1 MGKRFHKNS
10 LYILILRSSILLMDL
25 IGINII
31 FELLLWTFDF
41 KNSALI
47 NEISLPI
54 VHVTLSLTW
63 FIPSMYFKTYEGNL
77 KIAYNLKN
85 SVYQLCVHILVLILF
100 SNYIGLTFF
109 DYIFF
114 CYYSL
119 FSIAY
124 LPFSRYAIAFYIN
137 RIDNIIPIRK
147 RVTILGTK
155 PLITQLQGFL
165 EAEHSGFRLLK
176 LNLQK
181 TEGETKLAYLIKAIE
196 KAKDANI
203 SNIYSFI
210 NLENEADINAVV
222 SLSEKYFIRFR
233 FIKDFTSHTSKGI
246 IINSEADIPL
256 VENIKIPLEEL
267 DNRIR
272 KRLFDIVLSIL
283 VVVFILSWF
292 WPILA
297 LIIKLDSK
305 GPVLFKQKRT
315 GRNNQPFVC
324 YKFRTMCLNTT
335 SDTQQAVPN
344 DYRFTRIGRILR
356 QTNLDELPQFI
367 NVLKGDMSIVGPR
380 PHMLIQTSQYEEIV
394 ESYNKRH
401 FIKPGISGWAQING
415 LRGNLDKRLMEVR
428 VEYDLDY
435 IRNWNLWVDLD
446 IVIKTIILTV
456 TGDENA
462 Y

>member
-1 MGKRFHKNS
+1 MV
-10 LYILILRSSILLMDL
+10 MDL
-25 IGINII
+25 IGINLI
-31 FELLLWTFDF
+31 FELMLWMFDF
-41 KNSALI
+41 SSSSLKN
-47 NEISLPI
+47 ETSLPL
-54 VHVTLSLTW
+54 VHLILSLTW

-85 SVYQLCVHILVLILF
+85 SVYQLFVHILVLILISKLF
-100 SNYIGLTFF
+100 GLVFF
-109 DYIFF
+109 DYLFF
-114 CYYSL
+114 SYYSII
-119 FSIAY
+119 SIAY
-124 LPFSRYAIAFYIN
+124 LPFSRYAIAFYLN
-137 RIDNIIPIRK
+137 RIDNLIPIRK
-147 RVTILGTK
+147 RVTIIGTK

-165 EAEHSGFRLLK
+165 EAEHSGYRLLK
-176 LNLQK
+176 LNFPK

-233 FIKDFTSHTSKGI
+233 FIKDFTSQTSKGI
-246 IINSEADIPL
+246 VINSEADIPL
-256 VENIKIPLEEL
+256 VENIRIPLEEL

-272 KRLFDIVLSIL
+272 KRLFDIILSLL

-292 WPILA
+292 WPIMA
-297 LIIKLDSK
+297 LIIKLDSR

-344 DYRFTRIGRILR
+344 DHRFTRVGKILR

-367 NVLKGDMSIVGPR
+367 NVLKGDMSIIGPR
-380 PHMLIQTSQYEEIV
+380 PHMLTQTSHYEGIV
-394 ESYNKRH
+394 ESYTKRH

-428 VEYDLDY
+428 VQYDLDY

-446 IVIKTIILTV
+446 IVIKTIILTI